1 MTKTIAAVAL
11 TLVGLYLVLTFKTSP
26 VTRTVTSA
34 APAPT
39 AAVSAAPPTP
49 NPVRTVDGPLI
60 NMRWGPVQVAVTV
73 DGSRITNVNALELP
87 MDHARSV
94 YISQTV
100 APMLR
105 SEVLQ
110 TQSANINVIS
120 GATYT
125 TEAYAQSLQA
135 ALDSARV

>member
-1 MTKTIAAVAL
+1 MFRAVGAVLLTIL
-11 TLVGLYLVLTFKTSP
+11 GLFLVLTYKTTP
-26 VTRTVTSA
+26 VERTLAT
-34 APAPT
+34 PAPT
-39 AAVSAAPPTP
+39 TAVAAAPPTP
-49 NPVRTVDGPLI
+49 NPARTIDGPVVT
-60 NMRWGPVQVAVTV
+60 MRWGPVQVAVTV